1 MALTNATSAS
11 LFNSA
16 ILGFDA
22 GCVEISDRQVYRD
35 GTDELYETQVT
46 VGNTHGYCADGFYR
60 PDRNRDSANTEYGIR
75 EGQFGLTATM
85 AADVGYLV
93 DPLDEDPVNAG
104 GSSFAFEMTD
114 YVGAVDPNARNWF
127 FDWLLMDVEDN
138 CPLVRHPDRQT
149 TTSMV
154 GDACDRDTII
164 LKKTSTTV
172 PV

>member
-1 MALTNATSAS
+1 MATEYDGYSVNLTERDWGARYTNVKIANATISGGQWVNNDFDYSHDRPTGLLFTNATSAS

-75 EGQFGLTATM
+75 EGQFDLTATM

-93 DPLDEDPVNAG
+93 IH
-104 GSSFAFEMTD
+104 
-114 YVGAVDPNARNWF
+114 
-127 FDWLLMDVEDN
+127 WLRI
-138 CPLVRHPDRQT
+138 P
-149 TTSMV
+149 SMLEV
-154 GDACDRDTII
+154 VVLSLR
-164 LKKTSTTV
+164 
-172 PV
+172 